1 MWAASH
7 SGCCDSFRP
16 GAKLSLFG
24 RLKRARSDS
33 TAGHTHNNHYQRRS
47 VRRNVRAVLDIETGG
62 EGPGTQTAELELRT
76 ESGEWK
82 AYAME
87 ETE

>member
-1 MWAASH
+1 VVVVTLLGPARNYRR
-7 SGCCDSFRP
+7 FRP
-16 GAKLSLFG
+16 
-24 RLKRARSDS
+24 LKRDICDS
-33 TAGHTHNNHYQRRS
+33 TAVTNHNNHFQRRS